1 MPTEKQPKPRRPRRK
16 NADSPAATT
25 VSEQELVDTF
35 EAEELV
41 ADSAP
46 ADIAAGEHEGANPDA
61 ALLIAE
67 LRSMGREEETIA
79 PTAPAESGEEEAHD
93 LSLSHTELEAELD
106 ASGLEVVG
114 EEFEGIDPAPAA
126 AIATAESEEEYGTE
140 EGVTFLPEEIEAAED
155 IELVPSTN
163 EETDALE
170 AYYADDGDEGV
181 SEAVAPAAEN
191 AVGLVSEADV
201 LASEEVAAS
210 EGDFTP
216 VEEVPGAV
224 SEAEVL
230 AHQEAVAEGTG
241 AAPNFGAHDHGID
254 GDFLATGEGESEEET
269 TEPMPAFRS
278 LAGGDLMAAVEATFF
293 MHHKPIGISKLRE
306 LINPK
311 IDEEE
316 YRSAVSNL
324 MATYFDESRGIEL
337 AEVAGGYQFRT
348 KALHKDIMRRMYQIA
363 PMKLT
368 NAMLEVLAISA
379 YNQPITRETID
390 RIRGVDS
397 SHLVRV
403 LLDKKMLRIV
413 GKSDELGRP
422 MLYGTTKEFLEVF
435 GLRDL
440 SSLPSLRE
448 LEDMLPKN
456 EVGVEISEEDMLAKE
471 MEGIVENAKPLEFND
486 LEMDELEANE
496 TQKVQNTDD
505 ASPEAHGHGRTPR
518 DGSAES
524 GEEAGGEGFHLPSE
538 IAGRLPFGPE
548 GNA

>member
-16 NADSPAATT
+16 NADTEATA
-25 VSEQELVDTF
+25 VSEQALENSF
-35 EAEELV
+35 EASDAV
-41 ADSAP
+41 GDDSP

-67 LRSMGREEETIA
+67 MRNLPREAPIVARTEEESA
-79 PTAPAESGEEEAHD
+79 GETLALSEEAKEELSEEAHVID
-93 LSLSHTELEAELD
+93 ELEAGLEV
-106 ASGLEVVG
+106 SGLEVVG
-114 EEFEGIDPAPAA
+114 EENALHDETAA
-126 AIATAESEEEYGTE
+126 HEAAHAAEAEEEYGTE
-140 EGVTFLPEEIEAAED
+140 EGQSFSAEEIEAADSVE
-155 IELVPSTN
+155 IAPSSD
-163 EETDALE
+163 EEVQALE
-170 AYYADDGDEGV
+170 EYYADDGDEGV
-181 SEAVAPAAEN
+181 SSLADEN
-191 AVGLVSEADV
+191 AASPEA
-201 LASEEVAAS
+201 SAAT
-210 EGDFTP
+210 ET
-216 VEEVPGAV
+216 
-224 SEAEVL
+224 SEAEVQ
-230 AHQEAVAEGTG
+230 AHQAEASGEEEVAGTG
-241 AAPNFGAHDHGID
+241 EAPNFGEHDHGID
-254 GDFLATGEGESEEET
+254 GELAAAPGSEEET
-269 TEPMPAFRS
+269 TEPMPAFRD
-278 LAGGDLMAAVEATFF
+278 LAGSDLMAAVEATFF
-293 MHHKPIGISKLRE
+293 MHHKPITVSKLRE
-306 LINPK
+306 LINPE
-311 IDEEE
+311 IDEED
-316 YRSAVSNL
+316 YRTAVSNL
-324 MATYFDESRGIEL
+324 MASYFDDSRGIEL

-379 YNQPITRETID
+379 YNQPITRETVD

-440 SSLPSLRE
+440 NSLPSLRE

-486 LEMDELEANE
+486 LETDELEGHE
-496 TQKVQNTDD
+496 TQKVHSTENP
-505 ASPEAHGHGRTPR
+505 SPEAHRHGSAPS
-518 DGSAES
+518 DGSTEG
-524 GEEAGGEGFHLPSE
+524 GEEAGGEGFHLPPE
-538 IAGRLPFGPE
+538 AAGRLPFGPE

>member
-1 MPTEKQPKPRRPRRK
+1 MPTKKPPKPRLPRRK
-16 NADSPAATT
+16 AAEDASATP
-25 VSEQELVDTF
+25 VSEQDLADTF
-35 EAEELV
+35 EAETLV
-41 ADSAP
+41 TSDAP
-46 ADIAAGEHEGANPDA
+46 AEIAAGEHEGANPDA

-67 LRSMGREEETIA
+67 MKSLKMEDSA
-79 PTAPAESGEEEAHD
+79 DEADHEP
-93 LSLSHTELEAELD
+93 SLAHTEMEAELD

-114 EEFEGIDPAPAA
+114 EEFPLLDPPPVAHVLEG
-126 AIATAESEEEYGTE
+126 TEEEYGTE
-140 EGVTFLPEEIEAAED
+140 EGVTFSPEEIETAADVE
-155 IELVPSTN
+155 IAPSSEEEVTN
-163 EETDALE
+163 LE
-170 AYYADDGDEGV
+170 SYYADDGDEGV
-181 SEAVAPAAEN
+181 SEATDESAPTDTDGN
-191 AVGLVSEADV
+191 ALVM
-201 LASEEVAAS
+201 
-210 EGDFTP
+210 
-216 VEEVPGAV
+216 EVPGAV

-230 AHQEAVAEGTG
+230 GHQAEAAGEELVEGTG
-241 AAPNFGAHDHGID
+241 EAPNFGEHDHGID
-254 GDFLATGEGESEEET
+254 GELAASSEEAEEET
-269 TEPMPAFRS
+269 SEPPPAFRS
-278 LAGGDLMAAVEATFF
+278 LGGTDLMAAVEATFF
-293 MHHKPIGISKLRE
+293 MHHKPINIAKLRE

-311 IDEEE
+311 IDEDE

-324 MATYFDESRGIEL
+324 MATYFDDSRGIEL

-379 YNQPITRETID
+379 YNQPITRETVD

-456 EVGVEISEEDMLAKE
+456 EVGAEISEEDMLAKE

-486 LEMDELEANE
+486 LETDELDENE
-496 TQKVQNTDD
+496 TQKVQSSAGATTEEN
-505 ASPEAHGHGRTPR
+505 GHGRAPR
-518 DGSAES
+518 DGSAET
-524 GEEAGGEGFHLPSE
+524 GEEAGGESFHLPPE
-538 IAGRLPFGPE
+538 VTGRLPFGPE